1 MIDIVLKDMWSPIAL
16 IAVVLLMGLI
26 TYMIYNLG
34 NPTYKRT
41 KHKGEPFISG
51 NKPPSDLST
60 IHVGGDNV
68 FWGFTHALRKYID
81 PLVKGHTGIVND
93 YVYWFVITLALV
105 LIYFYIMI

>member
-1 MIDIVLKDMWSPIAL
+1 MIDIVLRDMWSPIAL
-16 IAVVLLMGLI
+16 IIVVLLMGLI

-34 NPTYKRT
+34 NPAYKRT

-51 NKPPSDLST
+51 NKPPSDVSM
-60 IHVGGDNV
+60 IQVGGDNV

-105 LIYFYIMI
+105 LIYVYILI